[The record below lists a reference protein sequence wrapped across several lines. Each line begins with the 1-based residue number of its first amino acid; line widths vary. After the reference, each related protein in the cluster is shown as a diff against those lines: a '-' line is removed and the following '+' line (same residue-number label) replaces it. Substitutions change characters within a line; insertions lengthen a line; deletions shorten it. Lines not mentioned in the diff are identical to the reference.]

1 MFTVP
6 GALAFYS
13 WADGSRD
20 ALFSHLESMRPDT
33 FRRVL
38 PGFGIPTIRDTLIH
52 VAEIERTWRDTLL
65 CGNGCGNGESGPGG
79 NLPGHRPSTLAD
91 VEALFEENGQ
101 LTRIFL
107 EQLSDHEFSARRV
120 VFLPWD
126 GARRRVSPAWVLLH
140 VLTHEFHHRGQ
151 VAAMCRSLGAP
162 AANLDLALPAT
173 VGSM

>member
-13 WADGSRD
+13 WADGSRE

-52 VAEIERTWRDTLL
+52 VAEIERTWRDSVL
-65 CGNGCGNGESGPGG
+65 GANSESGPAG
-79 NLPGHRPSTLAD
+79 RPSRDRPATVAD
-91 VEALFEENGQ
+91 VHALFEENGA
-101 LTRIFL
+101 LTRLFL
-107 EQLSDHEFSARRV
+107 EQLTDQEFSARRV

-126 GARRRVSPAWVLLH
+126 GARRSWC
-140 VLTHEFHHRGQ
+140 G
-151 VAAMCRSLGAP
+151 
-162 AANLDLALPAT
+162 
-173 VGSM
+173 